1 LIYQGLILIL
11 QPQNKCDRIALISN
25 SENTMQSIFS
35 KAEEL
40 KSEQKRAALCIV
52 VDTKGSTPRKQ
63 GAKMIVFSDGTIYGT
78 IGGGSIEKKVAE
90 KAVEMIPAGKP
101 AKLSF
106 ELEEDLGMHCGG
118 YAEVYIEPLNPNQKI
133 YIFGAGHI
141 GKALAGFARELDFA
155 VTLFD
160 PREGIF
166 NDPVFSPYTCINQDY
181 FKAIDEAMFDDFTYI
196 VIVTPKHTFDEEI
209 LARVAAKPH
218 AYLGMIGS
226 VRKVEL
232 LQERF
237 LREKILTKEEMATID
252 MPIGVKFLVESPQE
266 IAVSIAAK
274 LIDVRN
280 KLNKS
285 NY

>member
-1 LIYQGLILIL
+1 
-11 QPQNKCDRIALISN
+11 
-25 SENTMQSIFS
+25 MQSIFS

-40 KSEQKRAALCIV
+40 KNEQKRAALCIV
-52 VDTKGSTPRKQ
+52 VETKGSTPRKQ

-78 IGGGSIEKKVAE
+78 IGGGSIEKEAAE
-90 KAVEMIPAGKP
+90 KAVDMIAAGKP

-106 ELEEDLGMHCGG
+106 QLEEDLGMHCGG
-118 YAEVYIEPLNPNQKI
+118 YVEVYIEPLNPNQKI

-166 NDPVFSPYTCINQDY
+166 NDPVFSRYTCINQDY
-181 FKAIDEAMFDDFTYI
+181 FKAIDEAVFDDFTYI

-209 LARVAAKPH
+209 LARVARKTH

-226 VRKVEL
+226 IRKVEL

-252 MPIGVKFLVESPQE
+252 MPIGLKFLVESPQE